1 MGNWPTIAD
10 LSAYYEVQFLMLIG
24 EKYEKWPNM
33 RRWMERMG
41 KIDEVV
47 LANKVFLKILN
58 KRNK

>member
-1 MGNWPTIAD
+1 MGNTLTIAD